1 MPVAAA
7 AGLFL
12 MDDDSTVRLLWENA
26 LGKGEERAEEEK
38 LAIEK
43 RRRLAASAGGAGGA
57 ACSMEE

>member
-26 LGKGEERAEEEK
+26 LGKGEEGAAEEK

-43 RRRLAASAGGAGGA
+43 RRRLAAYAGGAGGA